1 MTSLSVSLEQ
11 VSLFFP
17 MKTSSNNPIANIL
30 GKISEKTSYAAL
42 NCINLNV
49 EKGEIV
55 GILGKN
61 GSGKTT
67 LLKTIARIY
76 RPDKG
81 RVLTSGRATLLSN
94 IQGGMNEQLT
104 GIENIKLRGAILG
117 FTSEQIEN
125 FSDDIIKFADIGQFI
140 NQPLK
145 TYSSGMRTRLG
156 FAITC
161 FANPE
166 IILLDET
173 MAVGDHEFTKKS
185 KKKIFEMVKSD
196 ATAIIATHSA
206 SVLRLVC
213 DRVIYLENGKQIP
226 VKDTEH
232 AIRLYRGEDEEE

>member
-1 MTSLSVSLEQ
+1 MTILSVCLEQ

-17 MKTSSNNPIANIL
+17 MKTSSKNPIKNMF

-117 FTSEQIEN
+117 FTSSQIEN
-125 FSDDIIKFADIGQFI
+125 FTEDIIKFADIGQFI

-161 FANPE
+161 FAKPE

-185 KKKIFEMVKSD
+185 KRKIFEMVKSD
-196 ATAIIATHSA
+196 ATAIIATHSE

>member
-1 MTSLSVSLEQ
+1 MTSLSVSLEH

-17 MKTSSNNPIANIL
+17 MKTLPTNPINRIL
-30 GKISEKTSYAAL
+30 GKIDAAGSYTAL
-42 NCINLNV
+42 DSINLNV
-49 EKGEIV
+49 KKGEIV

-117 FTSEQIEN
+117 FTSAQIEN
-125 FSDDIIKFADIGQFI
+125 FTEDIIEFADIGRFI

-145 TYSSGMRTRLG
+145 TYSSGMRARLG

-161 FANPE
+161 FAKPE

-185 KKKIFEMVKSD
+185 KRKIFEMVKSD
-196 ATAIIATHSA
+196 ATAIIATHSE

>member
-1 MTSLSVSLEQ
+1 MTSLSVSLENI
-11 VSLFFP
+11 SLFFP
-17 MKTSSNNPIANIL
+17 LKNSASNPIRRIL
-30 GKISEKTSYAAL
+30 NSFKKIEDYTAL
-42 NCINLNV
+42 DCINLNIK
-49 EKGEIV
+49 KGEII

-94 IQGGMNEQLT
+94 IQGGMNEHLT

-117 FTSEQIEN
+117 FNSAEIEDFSE
-125 FSDDIIKFADIGQFI
+125 DIIEFADIGNFI

-145 TYSSGMRTRLG
+145 TYSSGMRARLG

-161 FANPE
+161 FAKPE

-173 MAVGDHEFTKKS
+173 MAVGDHEFNKKS
-185 KKKIFEMVKSD
+185 QKKIIEMVKSE
-196 ATAIIATHSA
+196 ATAIIATHSE
-206 SVLRLVC
+206 SILRLIC
-213 DRVIYLENGKQIP
+213 DRVIYLENGKMIP
-226 VKDTEH
+226 VRDVDH